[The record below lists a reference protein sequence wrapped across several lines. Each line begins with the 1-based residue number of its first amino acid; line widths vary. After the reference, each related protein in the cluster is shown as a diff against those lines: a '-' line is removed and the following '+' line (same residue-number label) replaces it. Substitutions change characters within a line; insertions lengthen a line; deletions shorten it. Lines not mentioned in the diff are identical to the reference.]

1 MFLRLNL
8 GLEAHI
14 IVMKTKQWR
23 MILNG
28 GTVPGNNVDP
38 KKALLL
44 RSFLVPKAFNNEF
57 SRRSDQQ
64 RLINVFAA
72 WEFCHKDGD
81 TVLLVD
87 WSRIVK
93 MHLFRFQFSFQEDFL
108 SPGHQVRL
116 VYWISL
122 VLMACCR
129 YTHCSG
135 ATLMDQTL
143 SENRWNIK

>member
-93 MHLFRFQFSFQEDFL
+93 MHLSLSIFISRGFLVTWTSGKIGLLDFPCFNGML
-108 SPGHQVRL
+108 
-116 VYWISL
+116 
-122 VLMACCR
+122 
-129 YTHCSG
+129 
-135 ATLMDQTL
+135 
-143 SENRWNIK
+143 